1 MLTVV
6 LSANTSW
13 YIFNF
18 RRNTILALIAEG
30 YRVCV
35 VAPRDSHTK
44 KVESLGVEYFP
55 ITFDQHST
63 NVVTEFLIIFKFY
76 YIYKKLRPNI
86 VLNFTPKN
94 NIYSAIA
101 CKALGIKVISNI
113 SGLGSI
119 FSRNGVKTI
128 IVKLLYQISQRNLD
142 FIFFQNTRDRSLLS
156 SIKGIDKVPSKMI
169 PGSGVDLN
177 KFTFMPSRFSDE
189 TVFLLCS
196 RMIEEKG
203 IYEYLTA
210 AKNLHFEFGEKVK
223 FRLLGPVDL
232 NSPSAISRED
242 LINWHQSGIIE
253 YLGFT
258 DDVLSELSKA
268 DCVVLPSFY
277 GEGIP
282 KSLIEAAA
290 VGKPII
296 TTNNVG
302 CRDVVKNGV
311 NGFICEPRSAVSL
324 EKEMKRFM
332 DLDESERYDM
342 GLKGRELAEQKFDE
356 RIVIKAY
363 LDAIKNLSK
372 KI

>member
-1 MLTVV
+1 MPTVV

-35 VAPRDSHTK
+35 VAPKDSHTK
-44 KVESLGVEYFP
+44 KLQSLGVQYFP
-55 ITFDQHST
+55 IIFDQQST
-63 NVVTEFLIIFKFY
+63 NVVTEFLVIFKFY
-76 YIYKKLRPNI
+76 YIYKKLRPSI

-94 NIYSAIA
+94 NIYGALA
-101 CKALGIKVISNI
+101 CKALGIPVISNI
-113 SGLGSI
+113 SGLGTI
-119 FSRNGVKTI
+119 FVSEGVKSF
-128 IVKLLYQISQRNLD
+128 IVKHLYQISQNKSG

-156 SIKGIDKVPSKMI
+156 SLKGIEKIPSKMI
-169 PGSGVDLN
+169 PGSGVDLD
-177 KFTFMPSRFSDE
+177 KFSFMPSRFSDV
-189 TVFLLCS
+189 TIFLLCS
-196 RMIEEKG
+196 RMLVEKG
-203 IYEYLTA
+203 VLEYLTA
-210 AKNLHFEFGEKVK
+210 AKNLRLEYGEKVQ

-232 NSPSAISRED
+232 NSPSAISYED
-242 LINWHQSGIIE
+242 VMTWHQSGIIQ

-258 DDVLSELSKA
+258 DDVLPELSKA

-296 TTNNVG
+296 TTDNVG

-311 NGFICEPRSAVSL
+311 NGFLCEPRSAESL
-324 EKEMKRFM
+324 EKEMRRFM
-332 DLDESERYDM
+332 ALSELERYDM
-342 GLKGRELAEQKFDE
+342 SCKGRALAEQKFDE
-356 RIVIKAY
+356 KIVIKAY
-363 LDAIKNLSK
+363 LDVIKNLS
-372 KI
+372 